1 MAALRP
7 TAVADLARMLVAGG
21 ITVDPLA
28 YAPTVDDVRQL
39 ARRRLPRMAFDFV
52 DGGADA
58 EITLR
63 SNVADLARV
72 RFVPSSL
79 RDVSTT
85 QLATAVVGQPIP
97 LPLVLAPCGLVRVV
111 GRDGE
116 LSAVRAAGAAGLTYT
131 ISTASS
137 WSIEE
142 IAEQA
147 SGPLWFQLYLW
158 RSREVVTTLVDR
170 ARAAGC
176 SALVVT
182 VDVAVN
188 GKRGRDQRNGMSI
201 PPQVTLRNAAGAVR
215 HPAWFASLL
224 TGPTIGFRNLVG
236 IAEGSS
242 AMSHQAYVNTELANL
257 AASWEDVAW
266 LRRVW
271 DGPLLIKGVTSR
283 GDVEQARR
291 VGADGVWVSNHGG
304 RQLDSLPSTVS
315 VLAPLVEAAG
325 PLDVIFDSGVR
336 SGADVVKALGLGA
349 TAVAVGRPWVYGV
362 AAAGERGVAKV
373 IDILTTELRETLIL
387 LGETDVT
394 RLGRQHLRVPPEFL
408 TDSASG

>member
-1 MAALRP
+1 MALRP
-7 TAVADLARMLVAGG
+7 SAIADLAKMLVAGG

-28 YAPTVDDVRQL
+28 YAPTVDDVRRL
-39 ARRRLPRMAFDFV
+39 AKGKLPRMAFDFV

-79 RDVSTT
+79 RDVSTI
-85 QLATAVVGQPIP
+85 QLAKPVLGQTMPMP
-97 LPLVLAPCGLVRVV
+97 LLLAPCGSVRVV

-147 SGPLWFQLYLW
+147 TGPLWFQLYMW
-158 RSREVVTTLVDR
+158 RSREVIAGLVDR

-176 SALVVT
+176 RALVVT
-182 VDVAVN
+182 IDVAVN
-188 GKRGRDQRNGMSI
+188 GKRSRDQRNGMSI
-201 PPQVTLRNAAGAVR
+201 PPQVTLRNALGAVR
-215 HPAWFASLL
+215 HPGWFTSLM
-224 TGPTIGFRNLVG
+224 TGPTIGFRNLMGV
-236 IAEGSS
+236 AEGSS
-242 AMSHQAYVNTELANL
+242 AMSHQAYINTEMVNL
-257 AASWEDVAW
+257 KASWDDVAW
-266 LRRVW
+266 LRSVW
-271 DGPLLIKGVTSR
+271 DGPLLVKGITSR
-283 GDVEQARR
+283 ADVEQSRR
-291 VGADGVWVSNHGG
+291 VGADGVWISNHGG

-315 VLAPLVEAAG
+315 VLAPLVEAADG
-325 PLDVIFDSGVR
+325 MEVIVDSGVR
-336 SGADVVKALGLGA
+336 TGGDVVKMLGLGA
-349 TAVAVGRPWVYGV
+349 TAAAVGRPWVYGV
-362 AAAGERGVAKV
+362 AAAGERGVTKV
-373 IDILTTELRETLIL
+373 IDLLTAELRETMIL
-387 LGETDVT
+387 LGETDVS

-408 TDSASG
+408 TDSASV

>member
-1 MAALRP
+1 MALRP
-7 TAVADLARMLVAGG
+7 SAVADLARMLVAGG
-21 ITVDPLA
+21 VTVDPLA
-28 YAPTVDDVRQL
+28 YAPTVDDVRLL
-39 ARRRLPRMAFDFV
+39 AKRRLPRMAFDFV

-63 SNVADLARV
+63 SNVSDLARV

-85 QLATAVVGQPIP
+85 RLATTVVGQPLP

-142 IAEQA
+142 IAAQA

-176 SALVVT
+176 RALVVT

-188 GKRGRDQRNGMSI
+188 GKRGRDHRNGMSI
-201 PPQVTLRNAAGAVR
+201 PPQVTLRNAAGALR
-215 HPAWFASLL
+215 HPAWFTSLL

-257 AASWEDVAW
+257 RASWDDVAW

-271 DGPLLIKGVTSR
+271 DGPLLVKGVTAV
-283 GDVEQARR
+283 GDVAQARR
-291 VGADGVWVSNHGG
+291 VGVDGVWVSNHGG

-315 VLAPLVEAAG
+315 VLAPLVEAAW
-325 PLDVIFDSGVR
+325 PLDVIVDSGVR
-336 SGADVVKALGLGA
+336 TGADVVKMLGLGA
-349 TAVAVGRPWVYGV
+349 TVAAVGRPWVYGV

-373 IDILTTELRETLIL
+373 LEILTTELRETLIL

-394 RLGRQHLRVPPEFL
+394 RIGRQHLRVPPEFL
-408 TDSASG
+408 VDAAGA